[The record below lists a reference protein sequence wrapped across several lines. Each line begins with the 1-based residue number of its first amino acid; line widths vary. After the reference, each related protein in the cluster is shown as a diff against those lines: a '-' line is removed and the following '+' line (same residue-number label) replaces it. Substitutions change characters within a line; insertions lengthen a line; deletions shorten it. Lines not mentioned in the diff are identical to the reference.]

1 MELSNQ
7 DIKEIISTSLS
18 RSGIKSPIDN
28 VVRQI
33 IFSEANGID
42 WQKVW
47 NNIVLEQ
54 MPEFRNENY
63 LRIYM
68 EEMRL

>member
-18 RSGIKSPIDN
+18 RSGINGSIET
-28 VVRQI
+28 VIRHI
-33 IFSEANGID
+33 IFSEANNVD

-47 NNIVLEQ
+47 NNIVLEE

-63 LRIYM
+63 LKIYM